1 MTIEVIFYFGTEIVI
16 ARVNGHN
23 ISFGSSTNGAFL
35 ATIDGLKL
43 NRQGVEKEFPDLKGK
58 DTWREEAIKR
68 FKDKISAMKN
78 EDEVVEY
85 IVSDLKK
92 YGYVPKYKQKSGFR
106 AEVLK

>member
-1 MTIEVIFYFGTEIVI
+1 
-16 ARVNGHN
+16 
-23 ISFGSSTNGAFL
+23 
-35 ATIDGLKL
+35 
-43 NRQGVEKEFPDLKGK
+43 
-58 DTWREEAIKR
+58 
-68 FKDKISAMKN
+68 MKN